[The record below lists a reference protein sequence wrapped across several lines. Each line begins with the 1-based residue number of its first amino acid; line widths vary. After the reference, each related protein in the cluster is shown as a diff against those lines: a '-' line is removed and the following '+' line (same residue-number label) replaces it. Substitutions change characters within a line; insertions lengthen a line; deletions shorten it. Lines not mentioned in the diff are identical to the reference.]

1 MQTSGLKE
9 SSLGGSGHAG
19 KGGRQPAVNPLT
31 SPRLYFV
38 FLQLIDLHLVLP
50 APRAPR
56 DPWTPR
62 SPTKLCFLLS
72 QSGAARTPLVTSAKN
87 AFFTCRHGGQGAPKV
102 PPRPQKC
109 PPGPGTP
116 AGMCRR
122 RPVWSWWGSGRSSDG
137 IS

>member
-9 SSLGGSGHAG
+9 AGGS
-19 KGGRQPAVNPLT
+19 
-31 SPRLYFV
+31 LYFM
-38 FLQLIDLHLVLP
+38 FLQLINLHLVRRVLP
-50 APRAPR
+50 APSAPR
-56 DPWTPR
+56 DPTPPH